1 MVKKYITSGKGLDSL
16 FIEINRKI
24 SRKEILNAHFAKI
37 DVRKVGTD
45 IQWELIEKCKAT
57 PNGKKYSGITW
68 KRLEKKL
75 DNMFK
80 ENELS
85 FAPDVLCLASIDGN
99 TAKYLIIDT
108 PDPENLKK
116 GNIHFET
123 MDVYADDYEKTR
135 ILETRLALYDGHY
148 IYPITQLAK
157 LNIGKMLDAIA
168 SFKHMSEIPI
178 GEAMLITEK
187 LYETRILD
195 AMYEE
200 NRGRVIRPLLSVCSR
215 KYGGLSQKDF
225 IERMLVLIQKN
236 GFAYSEYGIE
246 WSIENG
252 ITTVDVTI
260 SALSTM
266 HLNYEP
272 FFRITTSSLP
282 GTSNRVELLGKVGN
296 GYILLASNS
305 HYSNNVEVDDLLDG
319 MADRIYKF
327 DEKINY
333 RRTFE
338 RDDYESVRK
347 IIGKKRTPE
356 SFDTENQITSLN
368 DFVSDTWRELPP
380 KQSYTLMKLYADI
393 ADKKIAI

>member
-1 MVKKYITSGKGLDSL
+1 MGV
-16 FIEINRKI
+16 
-24 SRKEILNAHFAKI
+24 
-37 DVRKVGTD
+37 V
-45 IQWELIEKCKAT
+45 
-57 PNGKKYSGITW
+57 
-68 KRLEKKL
+68 
-75 DNMFK
+75 
-80 ENELS
+80 
-85 FAPDVLCLASIDGN
+85 
-99 TAKYLIIDT
+99 
-108 PDPENLKK
+108 
-116 GNIHFET
+116 
-123 MDVYADDYEKTR
+123 
-135 ILETRLALYDGHY
+135 
-148 IYPITQLAK
+148 
-157 LNIGKMLDAIA
+157 
-168 SFKHMSEIPI
+168 
-178 GEAMLITEK
+178 
-187 LYETRILD
+187 
-195 AMYEE
+195 
-200 NRGRVIRPLLSVCSR
+200 
-215 KYGGLSQKDF
+215 
-225 IERMLVLIQKN
+225 
-236 GFAYSEYGIE
+236 YSEDGIE

-319 MADRIYKF
+319 MSDRIYKF

>member
-1 MVKKYITSGKGLDSL
+1 
-16 FIEINRKI
+16 
-24 SRKEILNAHFAKI
+24 
-37 DVRKVGTD
+37 
-45 IQWELIEKCKAT
+45 
-57 PNGKKYSGITW
+57 
-68 KRLEKKL
+68 
-75 DNMFK
+75 
-80 ENELS
+80 
-85 FAPDVLCLASIDGN
+85 
-99 TAKYLIIDT
+99 
-108 PDPENLKK
+108 
-116 GNIHFET
+116 

-236 GFAYSEYGIE
+236 GFAYSEDGIE

-319 MADRIYKF
+319 MSDRIYKF